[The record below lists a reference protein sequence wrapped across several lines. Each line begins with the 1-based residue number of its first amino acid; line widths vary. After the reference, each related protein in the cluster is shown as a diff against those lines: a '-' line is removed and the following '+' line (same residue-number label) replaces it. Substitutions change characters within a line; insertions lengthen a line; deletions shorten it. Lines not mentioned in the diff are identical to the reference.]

1 MKIVKKGKGNY
12 IPQSLAKNALT
23 LNEELTVALNKYE
36 RDDPVHIDFC
46 FDRNR
51 NLVMGVIPGVADLY
65 AAQIDIPAREYV
77 QEETDAT
84 DEEGNAITDLVP
96 VPYKPE
102 NTTLTLW
109 GLEDM

>member
-1 MKIVKKGKGNY
+1 MKIVKKNKGEY
-12 IPQSLAKNALT
+12 ISHSLAKNALT

-65 AAQIDIPAREYV
+65 AAQIDIPAREYEEV
-77 QEETDAT
+77 ETGETD
-84 DEEGNAITDLVP
+84 DEGNVITELIP
-96 VPYKPE
+96 VPYKPD

-109 GLEDM
+109 GMEIM